1 MKQISVFIENEKGKL
16 AAVTELLA
24 SRNVNLKALCI
35 ADSVEYGILRLA
47 TDEVDVAVR
56 TLTDNGYLVKVT
68 EVLVV
73 KTEDKAGSL
82 AKIMSALGGD
92 IDVEYAYAFT
102 SSEEGKAMMVFRVDD
117 NEKAMAALR
126 AAGISATL

>member
-47 TDEVDVAVR
+47 TDEVDAAVR

-82 AKIMSALGGD
+82 AKIMAALGGD

>member
-82 AKIMSALGGD
+82 AKIMAALGGD